1 MTFPTLT
8 PKQSAAIRNL
18 MFSTQNIQFVLDY
31 MLEHGKLSL
40 NDLSVREAIDIIS
53 ALANNKHLS

>member
-40 NDLSVREAIDIIS
+40 NDLSIRQAMDIIS
-53 ALANNKHLS
+53 ALANNHLS

>member
-31 MLEHGKLSL
+31 MLNHGKLSL
-40 NDLSVREAIDIIS
+40 NDLSVREATDIIS

>member
-8 PKQSAAIRNL
+8 PKQSNAIRNL
-18 MFSTQNIQFVLDY
+18 MYTTQNIQFVLDY
-31 MLEHGKLSL
+31 MLNHGKLSL

-53 ALANNKHLS
+53 ALANNHLS